1 MIKDGDAKEG
11 GSANKVQCCNED
23 KDLAI
28 ASRTYL

>member
-11 GSANKVQCCNED
+11 RSANSVQCCNED

-28 ASRTYL
+28 ASRTEL